1 MGGINSGRRPT
12 TNIGTVETMPFVDM
26 RALRRLGLIHPGERT
41 CDTLRWSNGAG
52 IVAEARVSVDLSD
65 IDSATIRIAA
75 VSPTPPVQQRIAI
88 EAIDCHFGGHRF
100 YFLCPLEGHRCE
112 VLYFVNGTFAS
123 RQAHSL
129 SYTAQRV
136 SELSRARRR
145 RRKVADRLDG
155 RGLLPRPRGRHRYE
169 LVQRLRE
176 STKKERK
183 LFAVGLRRIVE
194 HEAQKDAKAK
204 PDSH

>member
-12 TNIGTVETMPFVDM
+12 TNVGTVEATPFLDI
-26 RALRRLGLIHPGERT
+26 RSLRRLGLIHPGECT

-65 IDSATIRIAA
+65 VGSATIRIAA
-75 VSPTPPVQQRIAI
+75 VIVATPLKQCIAI

-123 RQAHSL
+123 RKAHRL
-129 SYTAQRV
+129 SYTVQRMG
-136 SELSRARRR
+136 ELSRVRHR
-145 RRKVADRLDG
+145 RRKLDDRLDG
-155 RGLLPRPRGRHRYE
+155 RGLLPRPRGRHRYA
-169 LVQRLRE
+169 LVQRLRK
-176 STKKERK
+176 TKKQERR
-183 LFAVGLRRIVE
+183 LFADGLRRIVE
-194 HEAQKDAKAK
+194 QEAQKDERLK